1 MAESK
6 SFSISRKG
14 YSCAEVDEYVAA
26 AEASQAQLREA
37 FANLQAKNDS
47 LFEENGNL
55 IKEKEQY
62 KQECK
67 VLAGIIK
74 QLRENS
80 DEVYKAKYEETVAQL
95 EQLKADASSAQPV
108 ESISATQMIEEVAQV
123 VRRIE
128 SDARRKSEALTA
140 AARLEQT
147 QAKLISTR
155 VNDEVKS
162 LIKLLEGFI
171 ADHIDIDETED

>member
-26 AEASQAQLREA
+26 SETAQAQWRDA
-37 FANLQAKNDS
+37 YASLQARNDS

-55 IKEKEQY
+55 IREKEQY

-67 VLAGIIK
+67 ALAGIIK

-80 DEVYKAKYEETVAQL
+80 DEGYKAKYEETLAQL
-95 EQLKADASSAQPV
+95 EQLKAESSSVQAT
-108 ESISATQMIEEVAQV
+108 ESASATQMIEEVAQV
-123 VRRIE
+123 VRRVE
-128 SDARRKSEALTA
+128 NDARRKAEAITSA
-140 AARLEQT
+140 AKLEQT
-147 QAKLISTR
+147 QAKLISAR
-155 VNDEVKS
+155 VTEEVKS
-162 LIKLLEGFI
+162 LIKMLEGFV
-171 ADHIDIDETED
+171 ADHIEVEETEE

>member
-14 YSCAEVDEYVAA
+14 YNCAEVDEYVAA
-26 AEASQAQLREA
+26 SEAAQTQLRDA
-37 FANLQAKNDS
+37 YASLQTRNDS

-67 VLAGIIK
+67 ALAGIIK

-80 DEVYKAKYEETVAQL
+80 DEGYKAKYEEALAQL
-95 EQLKADASSAQPV
+95 EQLKAEGPAPNADSVSA
-108 ESISATQMIEEVAQV
+108 AQMIEEVSQV
-123 VRRIE
+123 VRRVE
-128 SDARRKSEALTA
+128 NDARRKAEALTSA
-140 AARLEQT
+140 AKLEQA
-147 QAKLISTR
+147 QAKLVSAR
-155 VNDEVKS
+155 VTEEVKS
-162 LIKLLEGFI
+162 LIKMLEGFV
-171 ADHIDIDETED
+171 ADHVEIEETEE